1 MSSNLRQLLREY
13 EEKRSAALAK
23 AEQKKEAVYKK
34 NPKLQEIDDEISKLS
49 IEKSKILLLSNSKNK
64 ISSINS
70 KIKKLKSEK
79 DTILSTININ
89 FSPEFECNMC
99 NDSGYVTQNSN
110 TKMCSCLRQKL
121 FDMEF
126 NTYNV
131 YNMQNNTF
139 DKFNTTLYS
148 DKVDN
153 EKYKTDISP
162 RKNIEL
168 IKKIANNFIDN
179 FNDSKEKNLL
189 FTGNSGL
196 GKTFLSNCIANE
208 LLKKHKTVLY
218 QTAPVML
225 DTIIAHRLGK
235 SSSDFDIYN
244 HLLNV
249 DLLIIDDLG
258 TENIN
263 NMKFAELFTI
273 INSRLLEKKNK
284 VTKTIIS
291 TNLDLKNLSSLY
303 GERIISRL
311 VGSYNICYFFGEDIR
326 IKIYP

>member
-1 MSSNLRQLLREY
+1 MSSNLKQLLREY
-13 EEKRSAALAK
+13 EENRVFALAE
-23 AEQKKEAVYKK
+23 AEQKKESVYKQ
-34 NPKLQEIDDEISKLS
+34 NPRLQEIDDEISKLS
-49 IEKSKILLLSNSKNK
+49 IEKSKTLLLNKSKSK
-64 ISSINS
+64 ISSIDS
-70 KIKKLKSEK
+70 RIKKLKLEK
-79 DTILSTININ
+79 DTILSTIKID
-89 FSPEFECNMC
+89 FSPKYKCKIC
-99 NDSGYVTQNSN
+99 NDMGYVTQISN
-110 TKMCSCLRQKL
+110 TEMCSCLRQKL
-121 FDMEF
+121 FDLEF

-139 DKFNTTLYS
+139 DKFNSTIYS
-148 DKVDN
+148 DKVDK
-153 EKYKTDISP
+153 EKYKSDISP
-162 RKNIEL
+162 RKNIEI
-168 IKKIANNFIDN
+168 IKQIADNFILN
-179 FNDSKEKNLL
+179 FDDPKENNLL

-235 SSSDFDIYN
+235 SNSDFDIYN

-291 TNLDLKNLSSLY
+291 TNLNLKNLSSLY

-326 IKIYP
+326 LKK

>member
-13 EEKRSAALAK
+13 EQNRSFALAE
-23 AEQKKEAVYKK
+23 AEQKKEAVYGQ
-34 NPKLQEIDDEISKLS
+34 NPRLQEIDDEISKLS
-49 IEKSKILLLSNSKNK
+49 IEKSKMLLLNKSNK
-64 ISSINS
+64 ISTINS

-79 DTILSTININ
+79 DTILSTIKID
-89 FSPEFECNMC
+89 FAPKFKCKIC

-110 TKMCSCLRQKL
+110 TEMCSCLKQKL
-121 FDMEF
+121 FDLEF
-126 NTYNV
+126 NTYNT

-139 DKFNTTLYS
+139 DKFDSTIYS
-148 DKVDN
+148 DKVDK
-153 EKYKTDISP
+153 EKYKSDISP
-162 RKNIEL
+162 RKNIEI
-168 IKKIANNFIDN
+168 IKQIADNFILKFD
-179 FNDSKEKNLL
+179 DPKENNLL
-189 FTGNSGL
+189 FIGNSGL

-225 DTIIAHRLGK
+225 DTVISHRLGK
-235 SSSDFDIYN
+235 SNSDFDIYN

-258 TENIN
+258 TENVN

-284 VTKTIIS
+284 ITKTIIS
-291 TNLDLKNLSSLY
+291 TNLNLKNLASLY

-326 IKIYP
+326 LKK